1 MSNLK
6 PTNDFVFKKLFGE
19 EKNVDILKDLIQSI
33 LPELQ
38 IAKVVVNKD
47 VSLER
52 KLITDKLGIL
62 DVMATLNDNTKI
74 NIEMQV
80 EDLHNTIERSIFY
93 QSGVYH
99 ESLAK
104 GVSYINAFKTI
115 GIWITNYDVFK
126 EGPFHEIAR
135 LKRDYEN
142 IILTDKYELHYIQLS
157 KFKKK
162 CKRISTKLEQWLL
175 FIINENMEEINMVD
189 NKYVKKAEKELEY
202 LSGDE
207 ETRRLAE
214 LREKAIRDELAAI
227 AQARDEGKSEGFSLG
242 KSEGFSLG
250 ISKGKSEGIIEG
262 ESQNTI
268 KIAKKMLEKQID
280 IALIMEITGLT
291 KEEIKKL

>member
-1 MSNLK
+1 MGNLK

-19 EKNVDILKDLIQSI
+19 EKNVDILKDLIQAI
-33 LPELQ
+33 LPEMK
-38 IAKVVVNKD
+38 IAEVVVNKD

-62 DVMATLNDNTKI
+62 DVVATLNNNTKI

-80 EDLHNTIERSIFY
+80 ENLHNTIERSVFY

-104 GVSYINAFKTI
+104 GVPYINAFKTI
-115 GIWITNYDVFK
+115 GIWITDYDVFK
-126 EGPFHEIAR
+126 KGPFHEIVR

-157 KFKKK
+157 KFREK
-162 CKRISTKLEQWLL
+162 CKRISTKLDEWLT
-175 FIINENMEEINMVD
+175 FIINENLEEIKMV
-189 NKYVKKAEKELEY
+189 NNEYVKKAEEELEY

-207 ETRRLAE
+207 ETRRLAY

-227 AQARDEGKSEGFSLG
+227 AQAKDEGINQEK
-242 KSEGFSLG
+242 
-250 ISKGKSEGIIEG
+250 I
-262 ESQNTI
+262 T
-268 KIAKKMLEKQID
+268 IAKKMLAENFDVETISK
-280 IALIMEITGLT
+280 ITGLT
-291 KEEIKKL
+291 KEEIEKIKKDLK

>member
-80 EDLHNTIERSIFY
+80 EDLHNTVERSIFY

-104 GVSYINAFKTI
+104 GVSNINAFKTI
-115 GIWITNYDVFK
+115 VIWITNYDVFK

-162 CKRISTKLEQWLL
+162 CKR
-175 FIINENMEEINMVD
+175 
-189 NKYVKKAEKELEY
+189 
-202 LSGDE
+202 
-207 ETRRLAE
+207 LAE

-227 AQARDEGKSEGFSLG
+227 AQARDEGIRD
-242 KSEGFSLG
+242 G
-250 ISKGKSEGIIEG
+250 ISKV
-262 ESQNTI
+262 
-268 KIAKKMLEKQID
+268 AKKMLEKKMD
-280 IALIMEITGLT
+280 IALIMEMTGLT
-291 KEEIKKL
+291 KEEIEKL